1 MGLLNAEATRFYKRV
16 DDVKKAPARLVRF
29 FPETNLGNGH
39 DGLAKIAKKH
49 DVDVFNL
56 GYGEYVV
63 FLNRKRTAIK
73 MYAPNSIVVHQ
84 RLPQGA
90 QVDLR
95 VIERLPLHFN
105 GTKINYSA
113 ALRETVVA
121 ALTKTKP

>member
-1 MGLLNAEATRFYKRV
+1 MALLSAEATKFFKSV
-16 DDVKKAPARLVRF
+16 DGLKKSTPRLVRF

-39 DGLAKIAKKH
+39 DGLAKIAMKH
-49 DVDVFNL
+49 DVDVKNL
-56 GYGEYVV
+56 SQGEYVV
-63 FLNRKRTAIK
+63 FLNKARTALK
-73 MYAPNSIVVHQ
+73 MYAPNFIVVHQ

-90 QVDLR
+90 HVDLR

-121 ALTKTKP
+121 ALKTKP